1 MSTWSSCQSLTEGA
15 LPVRSSRLTLGLVG
29 VLALTGTACGRGGE
43 QAAGASDST
52 SASAAPQAADPVA
65 PLTGV
70 IDKTGK
76 ATGRAALAVKI
87 DNAPKARPQAGL
99 EEADVVFEEVVEGG
113 VTRFVAIFH
122 SKAPEKVGPI
132 RSVRPMDP
140 VILTPLRPLV
150 AYSGGIPAFMAML
163 NRAPVQ
169 DVNYDRATAAYN
181 MDKGRPRPHNLF
193 ADPADLWGQAKGQF
207 QAPPPPLF
215 EYRASGEPFGDGPA
229 TAVKIPY
236 SPLASAAYEW
246 DTGKG
251 TWKRSENGTPHVAA
265 SGDQIAPT
273 NLVIQLVGQRRLN
286 TVDPSGT
293 PVYDSI
299 LTGTG
304 DAWVLSG
311 GRVTKGRWSKPD
323 ASTPT
328 RYTDG
333 AGNPIKLAPGST
345 WVHLAP
351 LGTPV
356 SVS

>member
-1 MSTWSSCQSLTEGA
+1 
-15 LPVRSSRLTLGLVG
+15 VRRSRLCVGLVG
-29 VLALTGTACGRGGE
+29 LLFLAGSACSRGPGE
-43 QAAGASDST
+43 EAAGAADSSDGAT
-52 SASAAPQAADPVA
+52 ATTADPRA

-70 IDKTGK
+70 IDGTGDTK
-76 ATGRAALAVKI
+76 GRAALAVKI

-122 SKAPEKVGPI
+122 SRVPKTVGPI

-150 AYSGGIPAFMAML
+150 AYSGGIPSFMAML

-169 DVNYDRATAAYN
+169 DVNYDNATAAYHWE
-181 MDKGRPRPHNLF
+181 KGRPRPHNLF
-193 ADPADLWGQAKGQF
+193 ADPTDLWGRAEAGFK
-207 QAPPPPLF
+207 APPPALF
-215 EYRASGEPFGDGPA
+215 EYRAPADAFGEAPA

-246 DTGKG
+246 DAGKG
-251 TWKRSENGTPHVAA
+251 NWKRWENGTPHMAA
-265 SGDQIAPT
+265 SGDQIRPT
-273 NLVIQLVGQRRLN
+273 NLVIQLISQRRLN
-286 TVDPSGT
+286 VVDPSGT

-323 ASTPT
+323 AASPT
-328 RYTDG
+328 RYTDA
-333 AGNPIKLAPGST
+333 AGNPVKLAPGST

>member
-1 MSTWSSCQSLTEGA
+1 
-15 LPVRSSRLTLGLVG
+15 VRRSRLWVGLAG
-29 VLALTGTACGRGGE
+29 LLFLAGSACSRGPGE
-43 QAAGASDST
+43 EAAGAADSSGG
-52 SASAAPQAADPVA
+52 SATTAAPDPRA
-65 PLTGV
+65 PLTGL
-70 IDKTGK
+70 IDGTGDTK
-76 ATGRAALAVKI
+76 GRAALAVKI
-87 DNAPKARPQAGL
+87 DNAPKARPQDGL

-122 SKAPEKVGPI
+122 SKVPKTVGPV

-150 AYSGGIPAFMAML
+150 AYSGGIPSFMAML

-169 DVNYDRATAAYN
+169 DVNYDRAIAAYH
-181 MDKGRPRPHNLF
+181 MEKGRPRPHNLY
-193 ADPADLWGQAKGQF
+193 ADPADLWGRAEAAF
-207 QAPPPPLF
+207 RAPPPALF
-215 EYRASGEPFGDGPA
+215 EYRANADPFGEAPA

-246 DTGKG
+246 DASKEN
-251 TWKRSENGTPHVAA
+251 WKRSENGTPHVAA
-265 SGDQIAPT
+265 SGDLIRPT
-273 NLVIQLVGQRRLN
+273 NLVIQLISQRRLN
-286 TVDPSGT
+286 VVDPSGT

-311 GRVTKGRWSKPD
+311 GRVTKGRWSKAD
-323 ASTPT
+323 AASPT
-328 RYTDG
+328 RYTDA
-333 AGNPIKLAPGST
+333 AGNPIKLAPGTT

>member
-1 MSTWSSCQSLTEGA
+1 MRW
-15 LPVRSSRLTLGLVG
+15 SRLSVGLVG
-29 VLALTGTACGRGGE
+29 LLTLAGTGCGSGGE
-43 QAAGASDST
+43 QAAGASDSKN
-52 SASAAPQAADPVA
+52 SSPAPQPADPVA

-70 IDKTGK
+70 IDGSGK
-76 ATGRAALAVKI
+76 LMERAALAVKI

-169 DVNYDRATAAYN
+169 DVNYDRATAAYE
-181 MDKGRPRPHNLF
+181 MQKGRPRPHNLF
-193 ADPADLWGQAKGQF
+193 ASPTDLWGRAEEGF
-207 QAPPPPLF
+207 RAPPPSLF
-215 EYRASGEPFGDGPA
+215 DYRASGEPFGDGPA

-246 DTGKG
+246 DAGKG
-251 TWKRSENGTPHVAA
+251 TWKRWENGTPHVAA
-265 SGDQIAPT
+265 SGNQIAPT

-293 PVYDSI
+293 RVYDSI

-304 DAWVLSG
+304 DVWVLSG

-323 ASTPT
+323 AATPT

-333 AGNPIKLAPGST
+333 AGNPVKLAPGST

-356 SVS
+356 SAS